1 MPRIVIVS
9 GIQLAN
15 NPRVVKEADALSNA
29 GFDVEILAAVFSPAI
44 AERESELSADKKWRY
59 TPVVDN
65 RDTSISSR
73 LRWLT
78 LRLRSRFGRE
88 CYKRFGLSSVYQLGY
103 TGPKMLS
110 ICKDRND
117 CIFSVHNEVGLWV
130 GHELLNIG
138 KTVCVDYEDWHS
150 EDLLPSARSFRPI
163 ELLKR
168 IESRLHLKAQLKIT
182 TSESLA
188 DALQEAYGGD
198 RAHVIP
204 NTFPWK
210 EREHLDGKQLDRQH
224 PNRLSVFWF
233 SQTLGP
239 QRGLEDLMAAT
250 HHIQADA
257 EIHLRGNCSPGFRE
271 QLLSSAAANYRD
283 RIFIHPQCSHREL
296 ISRIAEHDI
305 GFAGESGYC
314 KNNDLT
320 IANKIMHYALAGV
333 PVIASDTTGQR
344 EAQSHCPRGIQLF
357 KPADAK
363 ALAAAID
370 RWSDTAVRADAARAA
385 LSIAETE
392 FNWER
397 TSAKLVAAFSS
408 ALESAE

>member
-1 MPRIVIVS
+1 MPKIVIVS

-15 NPRVVKEADALSNA
+15 NPRVVKEADALAEA
-29 GFDVEILAAVFSPAI
+29 GFDVEVLGAILSPEAADRD
-44 AERESELSADKKWRY
+44 EQLCDGKGWRY

-65 RDTSISSR
+65 RKTDSWSR
-73 LRWLT
+73 LRWFG
-78 LRLRSRFGRE
+78 LRMRSRVAREVYQRFGR
-88 CYKRFGLSSVYQLGY
+88 CSVSQLGY
-103 TGPKMLS
+103 AGPQMLRMCRERS
-110 ICKDRND
+110 ADLY
-117 CIFSVHNEVGLWV
+117 SMHLEQALWV
-130 GHELLNIG
+130 GCELLQLG
-138 KTVCVDYEDWHS
+138 KRVSVDYEDYYS
-150 EDLLPSARSFRPI
+150 EDLLPQDRIHRPVRMLQDC
-163 ELLKR
+163 ER
-168 IESRLHLKAQLKIT
+168 TLHQQAAFKLT

-257 EIHLRGNCSPGFRE
+257 EIHLRGNCSPDFRE

-344 EAQSHCPRGIQLF
+344 EAQSHCPQGIQLF
-357 KPADAK
+357 KPGDAK

-370 RWSDTAVRADAARAA
+370 RWSDATVRADAARAA
-385 LSIAETE
+385 LSIAQTE
-392 FNWER
+392 FNWEQ
-397 TSAKLVAAFSS
+397 TSAKLVEAFTS
-408 ALESAE
+408 ALEST